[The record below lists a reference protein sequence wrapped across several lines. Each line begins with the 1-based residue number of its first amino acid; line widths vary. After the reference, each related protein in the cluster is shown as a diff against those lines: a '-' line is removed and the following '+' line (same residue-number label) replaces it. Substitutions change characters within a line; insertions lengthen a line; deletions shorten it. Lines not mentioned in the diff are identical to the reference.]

1 MNLIS
6 KVLPSIPRKV
16 FGEVWTAQDNVRRWE
31 KVAMSGTGQ
40 HQLALTSTIGSD
52 LRQLY
57 VSSDYGTT
65 WTAKEPQR
73 QYRDI
78 RLSYKGEVQIA
89 LEHEFSTGRIY
100 VSTDFGNT
108 WAPKGPDLSLGG
120 LFYFAYSAISLDGQ
134 VIIAATGDRVFRSFD
149 FGETWSQSNNAP
161 WVQYGYGAIT
171 GISASSNC
179 QNQVIL
185 ADNNIVVSSDY
196 GATWS
201 TSKLFRRDALQPVIS
216 SSGQIQIL
224 FGKET
229 QFQTFPQINAST
241 DFGNTWVKK
250 EYITTR
256 AWKKLV
262 ISADG
267 TRAAGLVGWQEIFVS
282 NDSANTWVNKFTLPV
297 RDGLS
302 FLQMS
307 SDGKI
312 LIAGNVFEI
321 FVSTDFGENWALK
334 YSEPTGSDVLFTDAK
349 LSFDGTRATA
359 ARSSSVGGR
368 IYTAGRTRI

>member
-6 KVLPSIPRKV
+6 KVLPAIPRKV

-52 LRQLY
+52 LKQLY

-89 LEHEFSTGRIY
+89 LEHEPVAGRIY
-100 VSTDFGNT
+100 VSRDFGNT
-108 WAPKGPDLSLGG
+108 WTPKGPDLSLGQI
-120 LFYFAYSAISLDGQ
+120 FYFRYSAISLDGQ
-134 VIIAATGDRVFRSFD
+134 VIMATTGEYVFRSLD
-149 FGETWSQSNNAP
+149 FGETWIESTNKP
-161 WVQYGYGAIT
+161 WYFAGSAIS
-171 GISASSNC
+171 GISASINC

-185 ADNNIVVSSDY
+185 AGNSIFISSDY

-201 TSKLFRRDALQPVIS
+201 TRKLYIWYALQPVIS
-216 SSGQIQIL
+216 SSGQIQLL
-224 FGKET
+224 FGRED
-229 QFQTFPQINAST
+229 QFQPLPQINAST
-241 DFGNTWVKK
+241 DFGNTWVRK

-282 NDSANTWVNKFTLPV
+282 NNSANTWVNKFTLPV

-302 FLQMS
+302 LLEMS
-307 SDGKI
+307 LDGKT
-312 LIAGNVFEI
+312 LIAGNAFEI

-334 YSEPTGSDVLFTDAK
+334 YAEPTPATAVFTDAK

-359 ARSSSVGGR
+359 GLTAGR